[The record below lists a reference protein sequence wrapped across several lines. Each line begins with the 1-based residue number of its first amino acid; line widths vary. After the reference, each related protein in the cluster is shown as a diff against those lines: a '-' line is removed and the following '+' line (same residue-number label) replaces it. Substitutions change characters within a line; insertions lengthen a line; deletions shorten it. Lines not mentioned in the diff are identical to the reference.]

1 MCLITVLLLATTS
14 LLKAQNH
21 TLVFFGDSLTAGY
34 GLENPELES
43 FPALIQ
49 TKITQE
55 HLPWR
60 VVNAGLSGD
69 TTSGGLMRIDW
80 ILRQPLDII
89 FIELGANDGLRGIA
103 PQTMASNLRSII
115 NRIRSKQ
122 PRATIVLAGMQMPIN
137 YGEAYRKAYT
147 QAFADVAENAK
158 IVFEPFLLDGVG
170 GVAALNQADAIH
182 PNADGA
188 RVVAD
193 GVWKIIHSLLIK
205 HDTPKR

>member
-1 MCLITVLLLATTS
+1 MKHTVR
-14 LLKAQNH
+14 H
-21 TLVFFGDSLTAGY
+21 T
-34 GLENPELES
+34 P
-43 FPALIQ
+43 
-49 TKITQE
+49 
-55 HLPWR
+55 
-60 VVNAGLSGD
+60 
-69 TTSGGLMRIDW
+69 
-80 ILRQPLDII
+80 
-89 FIELGANDGLRGIA
+89 
-103 PQTMASNLRSII
+103 
-115 NRIRSKQ
+115 
-122 PRATIVLAGMQMPIN
+122 
-137 YGEAYRKAYT
+137 